1 MRCLAVVAVFDLALD
16 RRELDGH
23 LLIDRVR
30 AIDNGIATLHVEQ
43 IELDGVARVNVFVG
57 EEELAL
63 EDQIRLLVD
72 VLLTEC
78 FGVVEPGN

>member
-30 AIDNGIATLHVEQ
+30 AIDYGIATLHVEQ